1 LPTSSQGFDNQ
12 VFTPAL
18 AKVSC
23 IKLAFSVRINGCPG
37 IVPFSI
43 TKKNP
48 NIRGVCNWV
57 SSLTVIMPS
66 VTSPDATTHPDVPP
80 FPAPQTFD
88 ILPEIYA
95 LVARLQL
102 PSNPTT
108 DPSASQP
115 ADSLAPKDLPA
126 AAVPIKLKIQK
137 ARAAVQ
143 SLPDLGRTV
152 EEQELE
158 IRALE
163 SRNESLRARVRDLA
177 ALARQAREADIT
189 SPIERA
195 GS

>member
-1 LPTSSQGFDNQ
+1 
-12 VFTPAL
+12 
-18 AKVSC
+18 
-23 IKLAFSVRINGCPG
+23 
-37 IVPFSI
+37 
-43 TKKNP
+43 
-48 NIRGVCNWV
+48 
-57 SSLTVIMPS
+57 MPS

-143 SLPDLGRTV
+143 SLPDVGRTV
-152 EEQELE
+152 EEQERE

-163 SRNESLRARVRDLA
+163 SRNESLRARVRELA
-177 ALARQAREADIT
+177 ALARQAREADTT
-189 SPIERA
+189 SSIERA